1 MKKKVRD
8 RLDRIEQAL
17 NDLIREVRRL
27 HPLPHRLKNDGR
39 DDDASPALRTPN
51 LIGDTGLEALRKKPK
66 RTPK

>member
-17 NDLIREVRRL
+17 KELIKAVGKL
-27 HPLPHRLKNDGR
+27 DPLPHQLTTGER
-39 DDDASPALRTPN
+39 DDASPALRPPKAIEK
-51 LIGDTGLEALRKKPK
+51 IGQEALRKKRR